1 MREVINVRQQ
11 NAVARPLPSR
21 NDMWRKSP
29 TSDCFKVGSQ
39 RDFRY
44 SSPVSPLRNKIIAPP
59 IIDRDIGEG
68 TRRQ

>member
-1 MREVINVRQQ
+1 MCGSKMLWRGSCRAAMTCGGSLRLPIVSRSEV
-11 NAVARPLPSR
+11 
-21 NDMWRKSP
+21 
-29 TSDCFKVGSQ
+29 